1 MFDIP
6 RRTPM
11 FAGIGNR
18 RPADQFHNH
27 KSVMSN
33 SMLETCD
40 RTSAWRRP

>member
-27 KSVMSN
+27 KSVISN
-33 SMLETCD
+33 SMLETCG
-40 RTSAWRRP
+40 RTSAWHRP